1 MLCQGQYVLPV
12 GMSDSLRKSRVKVF
26 CPLCEE
32 VYSPKSKCKDIDG
45 GYFGT
50 SFPHVFLQNRPEA
63 SPRLKKICYAPRISG
78 YQVYKKNGSKYK
90 DKQEEVK
97 YESYY
102 VQKEQRPIKL
112 EALTKE

>member
-1 MLCQGQYVLPV
+1 MNLYQEAIDLYGMIHARFIITQRGLDYMQQKFVNGVFGSCPRVLCQGQYVLPV

-63 SPRLKKICYAPRISG
+63 SP
-78 YQVYKKNGSKYK
+78 
-90 DKQEEVK
+90 
-97 YESYY
+97 
-102 VQKEQRPIKL
+102 
-112 EALTKE
+112 